1 MGRRWCST
9 TNCRYDVTGTAD
21 TPHLQVRY
29 VDSMYGSYNYAM
41 RAFAECA
48 AVTPEPPGYCHGSLT
63 SARQLANHDV
73 CTNGATT
80 E

>member
-1 MGRRWCST
+1 
-9 TNCRYDVTGTAD
+9 
-21 TPHLQVRY
+21 
-29 VDSMYGSYNYAM
+29 MYGSYNYAM